1 MQENAEVY
9 CSDEFRKMTPR
20 KPHFVGTLRMQD
32 GALRLEMTED
42 GEPAP
47 EVVDILRAL
56 RDRKKYFRLK
66 DGSFL
71 DLSEMDEWREMA
83 EAAVGGE
90 MGEPEE
96 EEKNLRGVVEVASY
110 RAAYMTSLLE
120 SGKIPVKAEDS
131 VKNMVGSLQDDGEPC
146 PEPLDQ
152 MLRPYQMRGF
162 MWMQALDRLHM
173 GGILA
178 DDMGL
183 GKTLQVI
190 TLLLW
195 AKRRGDQNAASIV
208 VAPTSLVYNWM
219 AEIAKFAPRNCA
231 VRRRGHAGPA
241 RADHFP
247 SDGRKPR
254 RGCVSDELSAHPPRH
269 WPALQSVVPVC
280 DSRRGAV
287 YQERDERRRGRG
299 QAAQGAD
306 ASGADRY
313 ADGKPSG

>member
-90 MGEPEE
+90 IGEPEE

-146 PEPLDQ
+146 I
-152 MLRPYQMRGF
+152 
-162 MWMQALDRLHM
+162 HM
-173 GGILA
+173 
-178 DDMGL
+178 
-183 GKTLQVI
+183 
-190 TLLLW
+190 
-195 AKRRGDQNAASIV
+195 
-208 VAPTSLVYNWM
+208 
-219 AEIAKFAPRNCA
+219 
-231 VRRRGHAGPA
+231 
-241 RADHFP
+241 
-247 SDGRKPR
+247 KPR
-254 RGCVSDELSAHPPRH
+254 DRKSTRLNSSHTALSRM
-269 WPALQSVVPVC
+269 
-280 DSRRGAV
+280 
-287 YQERDERRRGRG
+287 
-299 QAAQGAD
+299 
-306 ASGADRY
+306 
-313 ADGKPSG
+313 PSSA